1 MGANWIPIVSAV
13 AIIALSLGVL
23 AVMSAGVRVDPPSAA
38 TWTSWDAPTR
48 SEPAPDDLL
57 TVGFGREMAV
67 TTPSGNGE
75 DP

>member
-38 TWTSWDAPTR
+38 TWTSWDTPTR